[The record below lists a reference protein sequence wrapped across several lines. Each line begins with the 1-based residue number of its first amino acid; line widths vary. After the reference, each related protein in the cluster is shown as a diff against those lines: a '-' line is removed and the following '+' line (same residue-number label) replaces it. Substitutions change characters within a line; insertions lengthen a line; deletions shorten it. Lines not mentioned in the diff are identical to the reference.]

1 MSNSNNSNVILVTG
15 SYDNSLIFW
24 DPINGSQI
32 LNHEYS
38 TERSDKVYILYPN
51 HRLCKNYIFHYYS
64 K

>member
-1 MSNSNNSNVILVTG
+1 MANSNVILVTG

-38 TERSDKVYILYPN
+38 TERSDKV
-51 HRLCKNYIFHYYS
+51 IFPLP
-64 K
+64 

>member
-1 MSNSNNSNVILVTG
+1 MSNSNVILVTG

-38 TERSDKVYILYPN
+38 TERSDKVEI
-51 HRLCKNYIFHYYS
+51 RFF
-64 K
+64 